1 MVKLISPNI
10 EIKKFSLAFEGKTF
24 IQDLNVTFH
33 ANQFTCLLG
42 PSGIGKS
49 SLLRAIAQLYENE
62 DHVELQGSISSDISL
77 EANISYMAQNDVL
90 LPWLSVLKNVL
101 LGTTL
106 RGETPRKDK
115 AIELLHAVGLFDAL
129 ELLPAQLSGGMRQR
143 VSLVRVLLEDKPIV
157 LMDEPFASLD
167 AITRVKLQTLTAELL
182 RERTVIL
189 VTHDPLEALRIGHMI
204 YVLSGTPAQLS
215 EPLIPQGKPPR
226 KMTDPTL
233 LSLQGKLL
241 MELEKI

>member
-1 MVKLISPNI
+1 
-10 EIKKFSLAFEGKTF
+10 
-24 IQDLNVTFH
+24 
-33 ANQFTCLLG
+33 
-42 PSGIGKS
+42 
-49 SLLRAIAQLYENE
+49 
-62 DHVELQGSISSDISL
+62 
-77 EANISYMAQNDVL
+77 
-90 LPWLSVLKNVL
+90 
-101 LGTTL
+101 
-106 RGETPRKDK
+106 
-115 AIELLHAVGLFDAL
+115 VGLFDAL

-215 EPLIPQGKPPR
+215 QPLIPQGKPPR